1 MTEPMCFCIL
11 CGCFYYALYE
21 LELCL
26 KDFEENEEEIFPM
39 RCAVMQICD
48 HWSTR
53 TKVVEDDDAS
63 WCQTS
68 WLRPKFFFQL
78 PLGYIEMKNHLNFNI
93 NPAQILNFKYK
104 IHKFI

>member
-48 HWSTR
+48 LLIALMCFLHVAALYR
-53 TKVVEDDDAS
+53 AVLYNRHGGA
-63 WCQTS
+63 
-68 WLRPKFFFQL
+68 
-78 PLGYIEMKNHLNFNI
+78 
-93 NPAQILNFKYK
+93 
-104 IHKFI
+104 

>member
-48 HWSTR
+48 H
-53 TKVVEDDDAS
+53 
-63 WCQTS
+63 
-68 WLRPKFFFQL
+68 
-78 PLGYIEMKNHLNFNI
+78 
-93 NPAQILNFKYK
+93 
-104 IHKFI
+104 